1 MLGKK
6 NAILGGLSVAMATI
20 FLTAA
25 PVLAAASVA
34 LKQSIAE
41 SIGSDSAVAQF
52 YKSTNYEPLWVG
64 RERDDRSRRAALADA
79 LASAGDHGLPA
90 AAYDLQ
96 LITRD
101 LNRVKSERELG
112 QLEVA
117 ITKLFLDYARDVQT
131 GYLTP
136 SAVDNEIARKVPLRD
151 PAQVLSAFAKS
162 TPAAFMRA
170 LPPQTEEYRRLMK
183 HKFVLEDVI
192 ARGGWGA
199 TVPDGKYEQG
209 DTGNGVIALRNR
221 LIAMGYMQRTARTSF
236 DVNMQKAVQA
246 FQRAHGLNAD
256 GVAGAGTIR
265 AINVSPIQRLGS
277 VIVAMERERWTN
289 MPRGERHIWVNIADF
304 SAAIMD
310 NGKVTFKTRAVVGAA
325 RFDHRS
331 PEFSDKMEYMVINPS
346 WFVPYS
352 ITVKEYLPMLQ
363 EDPTAVSHLDLID
376 DAGRVLGRQGLDF
389 TQFNETNFPFNLKE
403 PPSQGN
409 ALGLVKFMFPNRYNI
424 YLHDTPAKSLFGR
437 DTRAFSHGCIRL
449 HQPFDFAYAILAKQT
464 SDPKGL
470 FDRYLSTG
478 QESTLNLEQDIP
490 VHLVYRT
497 AFTDARGNVHFRG
510 DVYGR
515 DKKIMDA
522 LVRAGVVIPGLRS

>member
-1 MLGKK
+1 MLGKR
-6 NAILGGLSVAMATI
+6 NVILGGLSVAVATI

-25 PVLAAASVA
+25 PVLAAASLA

-41 SIGSDSAVAQF
+41 SARSDSDVAQF
-52 YKSTNYEPLWVG
+52 YQASNYEPLWVG
-64 RERDDRSRRAALADA
+64 RERDDRARRSALADV

-90 AAYDLQ
+90 TAYDLQ

-101 LNRVKSERELG
+101 LNRVGSDRELG

-117 ITKLFLDYARDVQT
+117 ITRLFLDYARDVQS
-131 GYLTP
+131 GYLNP
-136 SAVDNEIARKVPLRD
+136 QSVDDEIARKVPLRD
-151 PAQVLSAFAKS
+151 RGQILTAFSKS

-170 LPPQTEEYRRLMK
+170 LPPQTEEYSRLMK

-192 ARGGWGA
+192 ARGGWGG
-199 TVPDGKYEQG
+199 TVPDGKYQQG

-221 LIAMGYMQRTARTSF
+221 LIAMGYMPRTSRTSF
-236 DVNMQKAVQA
+236 DASMQKAVQS

-256 GVAGAGTIR
+256 GVAGSGTIR

-289 MPRGERHIWVNIADF
+289 MPRGDRHIWVNIADF
-304 SAAIMD
+304 SASIMD
-310 NGKVTFKTRAVVGAA
+310 KGKVTFKTRAVVGAA
-325 RFDHRS
+325 RFDQRS

-363 EDPTAVSHLDLID
+363 QDPTAVSHLDLID
-376 DAGRVLGRQGLDF
+376 GDGRVLGRQGIDF
-389 TQFNETNFPFNLKE
+389 AQFDETTFPFNLKE

-409 ALGLVKFMFPNRYNI
+409 ALGLVKFMFPNRFNV

-449 HQPFDFAYAILAKQT
+449 HQPFDFAYELLSKQT
-464 SDPKGL
+464 SDPQGM
-470 FDRYLSTG
+470 FHRYLSTG
-478 QESTLNLEQDIP
+478 QESTLNLEQNVP
-490 VHLVYRT
+490 VHIVYRT